1 MIDLQQR
8 TQKYVDV
15 LLQLLPKGLY
25 DNALDTNIAK
35 DVQGH
40 VKYWLKPILML
51 KHFWKPFQWYN
62 QS

>member
-15 LLQLLPKGLY
+15 FLQLLPQGLY
-25 DNALDTNIAK
+25 DNALDTDIAK

-40 VKYWLKPILML
+40 AKVLAQADIDAQALL
-51 KHFWKPFQWYN
+51 
-62 QS
+62 